1 LESYEYTYEYFNS
14 YNSLM
19 KKGYTHIREGERRQI
34 YTLLC
39 EGREQDYIATRLK
52 RDPWTISREISRHSV
67 DGLYMPVYAQRVY
80 ENMRSEIN
88 KWRSKLKNNPKM
100 VKEIKRCLI
109 KKKWSPDALAGR
121 KKKKWKS
128 FVSTMTIYNYIRD
141 WEPSLK
147 KYLKNKKWY
156 KKRYSKQ
163 IKKILLEMN
172 VRRIDERPA
181 IVDER
186 TRIGDREGDTIHSS
200 WSERKW
206 WMVTL
211 VDRQSK
217 YLEGKKLIKRSS
229 EETIKTMI
237 SLLGKHE
244 LKKNLTITLDNG
256 KEFSWFE
263 DKESLVGITTYRAH
277 KYASYERWT
286 NEETNGMLRVFFP
299 KWTDF
304 SKISDEEIAEAIRF
318 INLRPR
324 KSLEYKCAYEVFHG
338 VNLRL

>member
-1 LESYEYTYEYFNS
+1 
-14 YNSLM
+14 
-19 KKGYTHIREGERRQI
+19 
-34 YTLLC
+34 
-39 EGREQDYIATRLK
+39 
-52 RDPWTISREISRHSV
+52 
-67 DGLYMPVYAQRVY
+67 MPAHAQRTY

-100 VKEIKRCLI
+100 IKEIRRCII

-121 KKKKWKS
+121 KRKKWLV

-147 KYLKNKKWY
+147 KHLKYKKWY
-156 KKRYSKQ
+156 KKRYSKE
-163 IKKILLEMN
+163 IRKILLEMN

-186 TRIGDREGDTIHSS
+186 KRIGDREGDTIHSS
-200 WSERKW
+200 WGERKW
-206 WMVTL
+206 GLVTI
-211 VDRQSK
+211 VDRTSK
-217 YLEGKKLIKRSS
+217 YLEGGKLSKRSS
-229 EETIKTMI
+229 EETVKTMI
-237 SLLGKHE
+237 DLLRKHE
-244 LKKNLTITLDNG
+244 SKKILTITLDNG
-256 KEFSWFE
+256 KEFSGFE
-263 DKESLVGITTYRAH
+263 DKENLVGITTYRAH

-299 KWTDF
+299 KKTDF
-304 SKISDEEIAEAIRF
+304 SKISDEDIEEAIMF

-324 KSLEYKCAYEVFHG
+324 RSLGYKCAHEVFYG

>member
-1 LESYEYTYEYFNS
+1 ME
-14 YNSLM
+14 
-19 KKGYTHIREGERRQI
+19 KGYTHIREGERRQI
-34 YTLLC
+34 YTLLR
-39 EGREQDYIATRLK
+39 EGKEQDYIATRLK
-52 RDPWTISREISRHSV
+52 RDPWTISREIGRHSL
-67 DGLYMPVYAQRVY
+67 DGLYMPAYAQRTY

-100 VKEIKRCLI
+100 IKEIREYMI

-121 KKKKWKS
+121 KKRKGKL

-163 IKKILLEMN
+163 IKKTLLEMT

-186 TRIGDREGDTIHSS
+186 IRIGDREGDTIHSS
-200 WSERKW
+200 WGERKW

-211 VDRQSK
+211 VDRKSK
-217 YLEGKKLIKRSS
+217 YLEGDRLKRRSS

-237 SLLGKHE
+237 NLLGKHE

-286 NEETNGMLRVFFP
+286 NEETNGMLRDFFP

-304 SKISDEEIAEAIRF
+304 SKISDEEIEEAIRF

-324 KSLEYKCAYEVFHG
+324 RSLGYQCAHEVFHG

>member
-1 LESYEYTYEYFNS
+1 
-14 YNSLM
+14 M
-19 KKGYTHIREGERRQI
+19 KKWYTHIREGERRQI
-34 YTLLC
+34 YTLLR
-39 EGREQDYIATRLK
+39 EGKEQDYIATRLK
-52 RDPWTISREISRHSV
+52 RNPWTISREIGRHSV
-67 DGLYMPVYAQRVY
+67 DGVYMPAYAQREY
-80 ENMRSEIN
+80 ERMKSEIN

-100 VKEIKRCLI
+100 IKEIKECMI

-121 KKKKWKS
+121 KKKKGKP

-163 IKKILLEMN
+163 LKKILLEMN

-200 WSERKW
+200 WGERKW

-211 VDRQSK
+211 VDRKSK
-217 YLEGKKLIKRSS
+217 YLEGDKLKRRSA

-237 SLLGKHE
+237 NLLGKHE

-263 DKESLVGITTYRAH
+263 DKEFLVGITTYRAH

-286 NEETNGMLRVFFP
+286 NEETNGMLRNFFP

-304 SKISDEEIAEAIRF
+304 SKIGDEEIEEAIRF

-324 KSLEYKCAYEVFHG
+324 KSLGYKCAYEVFHG